1 MNRTSL
7 LGPNSTSGIVAS
19 VFVPIFVGITLTF
32 SMSLELANDNKWAN
46 AENKRKNEFFIKK
59 IFGIS
64 IPAKVGMEYAKS

>member
-46 AENKRKNEFFIKK
+46 AENKFFIKK
-59 IFGIS
+59 IFRIS

>member
-32 SMSLELANDNKWAN
+32 SWDYIDFLNVVRIGK
-46 AENKRKNEFFIKK
+46 
-59 IFGIS
+59 
-64 IPAKVGMEYAKS
+64 

>member
-46 AENKRKNEFFIKK
+46 LKIKGK
-59 IFGIS
+59 MNFS
-64 IPAKVGMEYAKS
+64 

>member
-46 AENKRKNEFFIKK
+46 AENKRKNEFF
-59 IFGIS
+59 
-64 IPAKVGMEYAKS
+64 